1 MDLILTFQENN
12 SFFLTVIGILGLF
25 IGSFLNVVI
34 YRFPKMLQRGWR
46 QECTVFL
53 ELEESTN
60 QSEDVFNLSLPA
72 SHCPVCKTP
81 VRAIDNIP
89 VLSYLFLRGRCR
101 HCKTSIS
108 IRYPLV
114 EIITAGLSLIVA
126 MHFGFSLQTV
136 IALIFVWSFV
146 CLTMIDFDTQLL
158 PDNITLPLIWLALF
172 ASLFNLFVSPATAII
187 GALAGYLSLWSVY
200 WLFKLAT
207 GKEGMGH
214 GDFKLLAAIGALLGW
229 QLLPLVIMLSAFV
242 GALVGLTLIIIKG
255 RDKSIPI
262 PFGPYLCSA
271 GFIALI
277 WGDSLNQLYLT
288 SVGF

>member
-60 QSEDVFNLSLPA
+60 QNEDVFNLSLPA
-72 SHCPVCKTP
+72 SHCPVCKKP

-101 HCKTSIS
+101 HCKTPIS

-126 MHFGFSLQTV
+126 MHFGFNLQTA

-172 ASLFNLFVSPATAII
+172 ASLFNLFVGPATAII

-242 GALVGLTLIIIKG
+242 GALVGITLIIIKG

-277 WGDSLNQLYLT
+277 WGNSLNQLYLT
-288 SVGF
+288 TVGF